1 MASRLPSFLFGG
13 TAREARRAMREDGR
27 SGGRLAEAERSLFG
41 VPERFMKP
49 RLVLLLVTT
58 VLVCFGLL
66 MIYSASSVTCMASSA
81 CGYDA
86 AFYLKRQLIFAL
98 VGVVLAVIIART
110 DYHLLSRDHLIAV
123 TAITVVALIL
133 VFVPGFSNNTYGAS
147 RWIKLGF
154 FQLQPSEFAKVAIVM
169 AAASIAQHY
178 FSDGD
183 LPDKELIKLAVGS
196 IALPVVLI
204 FFQPDKGSTMIIVV
218 TLAIIAFV
226 AGVDTRILTIGSVCA
241 VAFVAVYALTQD
253 YSLSRIQTFLDPWQD
268 ELGESYQVI
277 QGFYAFGSGGIFGV
291 GIGFSKQK
299 YSYLP
304 MAHNDFIFAVIGE
317 ECGLVGTVGVL
328 VGFACFAWAGFRI
341 ARYAPDL
348 AGRLIACGC
357 TSLIIIQLL
366 VNICGVIGLIPLS
379 GKPLPF
385 LSYGGSSIMS
395 CLMFVGM
402 LVSVSAHSEL
412 PETEHDRRRGSWR
425 VRSGEGDPGLS
436 FVGEAT
442 PRSARGGAG
451 VGAGLGAGYDP
462 GAGYGRGSSGYGR
475 DDSGY
480 GRRGYGRDG
489 GGDGGYRAGYS
500 AGRGA
505 GPRGERPGSGR
516 GARGAQGRQ
525 QRESGGFTVLGG
537 GRDRAGSRGQG
548 GYARVDLNREDAA
561 TRLRGGRHG
570 ANGGRPAGQ
579 GRGRDGGRRRR

>member
-1 MASRLPSFLFGG
+1 MSARLPSFLFGG
-13 TAREARRAMREDGR
+13 TACEARRAMREDGR
-27 SGGRLAEAERSLFG
+27 AGGRVAEAEKSLFG

-49 RLVLLLVTT
+49 RLVLLLVTA
-58 VLVCFGLL
+58 VLVCFGML
-66 MIYSASSVTCMASSA
+66 MIYSASSVTCLASSA

-86 AFYLKRQLIFAL
+86 AFYLKRQLIYA
-98 VGVVLAVIIART
+98 VIGVVIAVAIAKT

-123 TAITVVALIL
+123 VAVTVLALIL

-147 RWIKLGF
+147 RWIKLGI
-154 FQLQPSEFAKVAIVM
+154 FQLQPSEFAKVAVVTV
-169 AAASIAQHY
+169 AAAIAQRY
-178 FSDGD
+178 YSDGD
-183 LPDKELIKLAVGS
+183 LGLEELLKLVGGG
-196 IALPVVLI
+196 IVVPLALI
-204 FFQPDKGSTMIIVV
+204 FFQPDKGSTMIILV
-218 TLAIIAFV
+218 TLVIIAFV
-226 AGVDTRILTIGSVCA
+226 AGVNTRFLALGSVCA

-268 ELGESYQVI
+268 ELGDSYQLI

-317 ECGLVGTVGVL
+317 ECGLVGTLGVL
-328 VGFACFAWAGFRI
+328 VGFALFAWAGFRI

-357 TSLIIIQLL
+357 TSLIVIQLL
-366 VNICGVIGLIPLS
+366 VNICGVLGLIPLS

-402 LVSVSAHSEL
+402 LVSVSAHSQL

-425 VRSGEGDPGLS
+425 VRSGEGEGDPGLS

-442 PRSARGGAG
+442 PRSARGGRYGAG
-451 VGAGLGAGYDP
+451 YGASPLGGGSYGAGLGAGY
-462 GAGYGRGSSGYGR
+462 GAGGRGDAYGSGV
-475 DDSGY
+475 D
-480 GRRGYGRDG
+480 
-489 GGDGGYRAGYS
+489 A
-500 AGRGA
+500 AF
-505 GPRGERPGSGR
+505 GSGR
-516 GARGAQGRQ
+516 GARSGGYPSGSRGERGASQRGSRGASSTRQQGRP
-525 QRESGGFTVLGG
+525 GGFTVLGG
-537 GRDRAGSRGQG
+537 GRGQGPARGQG
-548 GYARVDLNREDAA
+548 GYGRVDLNREDAA
-561 TRLRGGRHG
+561 SRLRGNRGG
-570 ANGGRPAGQ
+570 AS